1 MPPPVQRVMA
11 RLLLTGAQ
19 DVAPS
24 SQASCL
30 WRASGESHDTPL
42 CRWQCFRSPER
53 ATTGPNNTHPTTMA
67 SQREDTSGISVFASS
82 NLSHSDLGEPSDW
95 LNTLVVNID
104 NSNFNQW
111 LKSPN
116 TALYREKHRGSY
128 WTHLI
133 LSTQGSYGSGLI
145 LEARALGEQS
155 AWAGYLQSLPREQ
168 VPVAALWD
176 ENEDKDSQ
184 HAWLWLQATETARE
198 IHELSTGCTISQ
210 TISNFYYQVANPTLN
225 QAGHKATLDDFRR
238 AWSLVS
244 SRSFRVDSY
253 HGLAMVPIADAFNHI
268 GENQTDFDVCPICGS
283 LQSCPHD
290 EEEIQGS
297 SNLTEGKTVLENTCD
312 MVMNAPVSTG
322 DEIFNS
328 YDTSLPNSTL
338 LARYGFILEGNE
350 HDYVSWDTTHLPP
363 SMQGCTASLLE
374 ELAGTWTEE
383 LLNASSLVYD
393 FRNPFGSSVHTD
405 STLYVQG
412 PAHRVP
418 CYRINSDGLVTIE
431 LWVTAAVCS
440 VKATSDNDLGLIS
453 KSSLGRLATTQV
465 AVENNEDVDL
475 DPDNLAT
482 TLLQLRILANL
493 LQNLCRS
500 RLEGMYMPE
509 LSISE
514 CGDLLDSLPATMVRS
529 RMAVSQ
535 ALSERATLIACRD
548 GWDGLIEQ
556 GEPVPEYTRDYR
568 RRLNPQSRLCCNDP
582 LLRLD
587 SHQATDRR
595 GSSPSSTKGKSRWI
609 GYAELHDTSP
619 RSVAHSLAQ
628 GVRRAPCKWS
638 LTSSA
643 PLLHVSRNKREIHS
657 RNQELLTS
665 DRTREFPTG
674 NSHEG
679 VEQGDVSGITS
690 TPELYS
696 GLTICSNTGI
706 GPSALYFGAAIYR
719 TAENNRCIFECVGI
733 VEKGSLCFSRLEKD
747 MTKRRVFG
755 IKMASGSIHAIYALH
770 NHLNFIRAQCKSRI
784 RTIPTAPFNPDPDV
798 HVYLSTT
805 TLNARRPSLGHL
817 QSVRGGSFVTSG
829 LAHVRLPNL
838 GYLDLVEATIY
849 GATSA
854 DVLRSG
860 DRSIIQVYCVPGDD
874 KGVNI
879 RVIH

>member
-1 MPPPVQRVMA
+1 
-11 RLLLTGAQ
+11 
-19 DVAPS
+19 
-24 SQASCL
+24 
-30 WRASGESHDTPL
+30 
-42 CRWQCFRSPER
+42 
-53 ATTGPNNTHPTTMA
+53 MA
-67 SQREDTSGISVFASS
+67 SQRVITLLNWCKQHGIILFNINIVDGSTESPEDTSGISVLASS
-82 NLSHSDLGEPSDW
+82 NLSHSDLVAKIPKHSIISRKTSRLLLD
-95 LNTLVVNID
+95 TLHSEASKDDVME
-104 NSNFNQW
+104 
-111 LKSPN
+111 L
-116 TALYREKHRGSY
+116 ALVLAYE
-128 WTHLI
+128 L
-133 LSTQGSYGSGLI
+133 
-145 LEARALGEQS
+145 ALGEQS

-184 HAWLWLQATETARE
+184 YAWLWLQATETARE

-210 TISNFYYQVANPTLN
+210 TISDFYYQVANPTLN

-268 GENQTDFDVCPICGS
+268 GENQVHIETDFDVCPICGS

-418 CYRINSDGLVTIE
+418 RYRINSDGLVTIE

-548 GWDGLIEQ
+548 GWDDLIASLE
-556 GEPVPEYTRDYR
+556 
-568 RRLNPQSRLCCNDP
+568 
-582 LLRLD
+582 
-587 SHQATDRR
+587 
-595 GSSPSSTKGKSRWI
+595 
-609 GYAELHDTSP
+609 DTS
-619 RSVAHSLAQ
+619 
-628 GVRRAPCKWS
+628 
-638 LTSSA
+638 
-643 PLLHVSRNKREIHS
+643 
-657 RNQELLTS
+657 
-665 DRTREFPTG
+665 
-674 NSHEG
+674 
-679 VEQGDVSGITS
+679 
-690 TPELYS
+690 
-696 GLTICSNTGI
+696 
-706 GPSALYFGAAIYR
+706 
-719 TAENNRCIFECVGI
+719 
-733 VEKGSLCFSRLEKD
+733 
-747 MTKRRVFG
+747 
-755 IKMASGSIHAIYALH
+755 
-770 NHLNFIRAQCKSRI
+770 
-784 RTIPTAPFNPDPDV
+784 
-798 HVYLSTT
+798 
-805 TLNARRPSLGHL
+805 
-817 QSVRGGSFVTSG
+817 
-829 LAHVRLPNL
+829 
-838 GYLDLVEATIY
+838 LD
-849 GATSA
+849 
-854 DVLRSG
+854 
-860 DRSIIQVYCVPGDD
+860 
-874 KGVNI
+874 
-879 RVIH
+879 